1 VTAEKRLSDYL
12 ICWLQGDKKSM
23 ATATLEP
30 IAYGVKDSAKL
41 MGVCPG
47 TIRNLIKDGDLLAV
61 RVRDRVLIR
70 KESLEQLLK
79 EGAR

>member
-1 VTAEKRLSDYL
+1 MVTA
-12 ICWLQGDKKSM
+12 
-23 ATATLEP
+23 AFEP

-41 MGVCPG
+41 LGVCPG
-47 TIRNLIKDGDLLAV
+47 TVRNLIKDGDLPSV

-70 KESLEQLLK
+70 KESLEKLLQ